1 MEPLDIFKKVKA
13 VITDTHVVYASGKHG
28 NAYVNKDAVYPH
40 TKDISALCRM
50 TAERYKGKGVEVVA
64 GPTVGGVILSQWV
77 AHFLS
82 EFEGRNIL
90 AVFAEEET
98 TPEGEKRR
106 FFKRGYD
113 KLIAGKKVLV
123 VEDILTTGGSV
134 KKVVEAVKALG
145 GNVVGCG
152 ALVNRGGV
160 KESDVG
166 AEISAL
172 VNISLES
179 FDEDKCPLCK
189 ANVPINVEVGKGR
202 EWLQKLTRTKNQTPS
217 NDQGTKL

>member
-40 TKDISALCRM
+40 TKDISALCKM
-50 TAERYKGKGVEVVA
+50 MAEKFKGKGIDVVA

-77 AHFLS
+77 ANFLS
-82 EFEGRNIL
+82 ELEGRDVLGI
-90 AVFAEEET
+90 FAEEEVGAD
-98 TPEGEKRR
+98 GEKRR

-113 KLIAGKKVLV
+113 RLIPGKKILI

-145 GNVVGCG
+145 GDVVGCA

-160 KESDVG
+160 KDADVG
-166 AEISAL
+166 AAITAL
-172 VNISLES
+172 VNISLDAY
-179 FDEDKCPLCK
+179 DEDKCPLCK
-189 ANVPINVEVGKGR
+189 SGVPINTEVGKGR
-202 EWLQKLTRTKNQTPS
+202 EYLKKMTK
-217 NDQGTKL
+217 